1 MTTNRV
7 HRCGYWLGAALLL
20 FGAATTP
27 AIAQDIFTARA
38 QANINLVENPP
49 EDIIFGPGSASSN
62 VSTTGAN
69 ASAFASS
76 GGTATTTAFSNIQA
90 ASFPSASS
98 ASFRIADA
106 RLSRALPV
114 AVPLSVNFG
123 TTGNVTLNTRAGQLA
138 SFANGVISF
147 QGGANPP
154 VFDEDGRL
162 SVSEQA
168 GVLTILLDDGGF
180 DVEVDVDFSLLVSLP
195 TGVSVPLLPEDINF
209 LNLNAN
215 FASLAVDV
223 ENGLS
228 VDVGGFSTA
237 VSQNITTLGLP
248 RLNLPAGLQ
257 AAVSIGTIISASGS
271 AAFGTVLEPGGS
283 IGFVMGRAA
292 SLGAANVNASSDTS
306 SSISATGVS
315 LDATGLDPAIDL
327 SDLFLVN
334 DDGVEMPV
342 TIVNDPNGENG
353 DDVPLAVPLLGVPG
367 LCALLLVILVIARK
381 HSENINENKT

>member
-1 MTTNRV
+1 MTRTTNVVRC
-7 HRCGYWLGAALLL
+7 CGYWLGAALLL
-20 FGAATTP
+20 FGAAATP

-38 QANINLVENPP
+38 QANINLVANPP

-62 VSTTGAN
+62 VSTTGGN

-98 ASFRIADA
+98 ATFRISDA

-114 AVPLSVNFG
+114 AVPLNVNFT

-138 SFANGVISF
+138 SFANGVITFRGS
-147 QGGANPP
+147 ASPP

-180 DVEVDVDFSLLVSLP
+180 DVEVDVGFRPSVILP
-195 TGVSVPLLPEDINF
+195 TGVSVPLLAEDINF
-209 LNLNAN
+209 LNLNLNIA
-215 FASLAVDV
+215 ALAVDA

-228 VDVGGFSTA
+228 VDVGGFATT
-237 VSQNITTLGLP
+237 VSQSITTLGLP
-248 RLNLPAGLQ
+248 RLNLPAGFQ
-257 AAVSIGTIISASGS
+257 AVVNIDTSISASGS

-283 IGFVMGRAA
+283 VGFVMGRAS
-292 SLGAANVNASSDTS
+292 SLGAANVNASSDNT

-342 TIVNDPNGENG
+342 AIVNDPI
-353 DDVPLAVPLLGVPG
+353 AVPLLGVPG
-367 LCALLLVILVIARK
+367 LCAMLLGMLVIAYARIPSRS
-381 HSENINENKT
+381 H